1 MAKKVLFVGHSL
13 VGTTMPQML
22 NILLAD
28 RATGIRADAQVIN
41 GAPLLYQ
48 WQNGATAQG
57 VNARAVLPSGN
68 YNTLILTEAIPLAT
82 HLRWSD
88 TAGMARNYYRLAVAA
103 DPATRVMIYETW
115 HEMQT
120 EASWRAALT
129 TNLTLWQGIANSLN
143 ATKAATQPAVT
154 LLPAGQAMARLY
166 DTIAQGNGAG
176 LTSIKQ
182 LFADTI
188 HLNDIGN
195 HFIAL
200 VQFSGI
206 TRSSGVGLTDTFTG
220 QFGQSYGGWT
230 EHQTKLFQ
238 HVAWEAV
245 ARAPGAVLASG
256 QVMPR
261 LVLGGGA
268 AETLTASAGDD
279 RVYGGAGNDVINGG
293 LGKDLLEGGLGND
306 KIFGSDG
313 HDWMSGATGFDQI
326 FGGNGNDRMFGGDGT
341 DILSGGH
348 HNDYLAAGNG
358 NDVLIGGGGADA
370 LFGSAGRDVLN
381 GGAGNDVLV
390 GGKNADQFVFARGF
404 DADRIADFKALDGDM
419 LRLDNALWAGVLSNA
434 QIVQRFAHVT
444 AAGVVF
450 DFGSGDMLTLQ
461 GVHTLDGLASH
472 INLF

>member
-1 MAKKVLFVGHSL
+1 MAKKVLYVGHSL

-28 RATGIRADAQVIN
+28 RGTGIHADAQVIN
-41 GAPLLYQ
+41 GAPLVYQ

-88 TAGMARNYYRLAVAA
+88 TVGMARNYYRLAVAA
-103 DPATRVMIYETW
+103 DPTTRVMIYETW
-115 HEMQT
+115 HEMQN

-129 TNLTLWQGIANSLN
+129 TNQPLWQGIANSLN
-143 ATKAATQPAVT
+143 ATKGATQPAVT
-154 LLPAGQAMARLY
+154 ILPAGQAMARLY
-166 DTIAQGNGAG
+166 DTIALGNGAG
-176 LTSIKQ
+176 LTSIRQ
-182 LFADTI
+182 VFADLI
-188 HLNDIGN
+188 HLNNIGN

-206 TRSSGVGLTDTFTG
+206 TRSSGVGLTDHFTG
-220 QFGQSYGGWT
+220 QFGQTYAGWT
-230 EHQTKLFQ
+230 EQQTNLFQ

-245 ARAPGAVLASG
+245 ALAPGAKLASG
-256 QVMPR
+256 QILPR
-261 LVLGGGA
+261 LLLGSGRV
-268 AETLTASAGDD
+268 ESLTAGAGDD
-279 RVYGGAGNDVINGG
+279 RVYGGAGNDVLNGG

-313 HDWMSGATGFDQI
+313 NDWISAGMGYDQL
-326 FGGNGNDRMFGGDGT
+326 FGGDGN
-341 DILSGGH
+341 DRLFGGDGNDTLNGGNQ
-348 HNDYLAAGNG
+348 NDYLVAGNG
-358 NDVLIGGGGADA
+358 NDVLVGGSGADVM
-370 LFGSAGRDVLN
+370 FGSAGNDILN
-381 GGAGNDVLV
+381 GGAGNDVLL

-404 DADRIADFKALDGDM
+404 DGDRISDFKALEGDM

-450 DFGSGDMLTLQ
+450 DFGSGDTLTLQ

-472 INLF
+472 ISLF